1 MGAEDMWEEALYN
14 ISIPL
19 WFDYGKEMKERDCT
33 THQHFNSTMVR
44 LWASI
49 PFTCS
54 VKVVYFNSTMVR
66 LWGNTG
72 FAAYQ
77 PRRISIPLWFDYG
90 GTQDLLLISR
100 GEFQFHYG
108 SIMGFKASNAFSPS
122 DFISIPLWFDYGQKA
137 HPCRFTKH
145 KISIPLWFDYGK
157 GEFFNVGGF
166 MNFNSTMVRLWVSAI
181 FFFRIIS
188 QNFNSTMVRLWVT
201 AMPFQKGNKIF
212 QFHYGSIM
220 GFIRSLQNT
229 FISGF
234 QFHYGSI
241 MGSFDNTEDTKDTIS
256 IPLWFDYGEIVFA
269 TASAVSLFQFHYGS
283 IMG

>member
-1 MGAEDMWEEALYN
+1 MWEEALDD

-90 GTQDLLLISR
+90 FQGFQRFFPKWFHFNSTMVRLWAKGAPVQVYKTQNFNSTMVRLWEGRVLQR
-100 GEFQFHYG
+100 GWIHEFQFHYG
-108 SIMGFKASNAFSPS
+108 SIMGFC
-122 DFISIPLWFDYGQKA
+122 D
-137 HPCRFTKH
+137 
-145 KISIPLWFDYGK
+145 
-157 GEFFNVGGF
+157 
-166 MNFNSTMVRLWVSAI
+166 I
-181 FFFRIIS
+181 FLSHHI
-188 QNFNSTMVRLWVT
+188 
-201 AMPFQKGNKIF
+201 AKF

-220 GFIRSLQNT
+220 GNSNA
-229 FISGF
+229 IS
-234 QFHYGSI
+234 
-241 MGSFDNTEDTKDTIS
+241 ERK
-256 IPLWFDYGEIVFA
+256 
-269 TASAVSLFQFHYGS
+269 
-283 IMG
+283 